1 MIALTGETIEIT
13 GQIMSN
19 HPLNMSGHHWT
30 DLCMVITVALS
41 AELMLLVATPE
52 RPLLSTANDSGMSG
66 DEQSGENV
74 W

>member
-1 MIALTGETIEIT
+1 
-13 GQIMSN
+13 MSN
-19 HPLNMSGHHWT
+19 RLSNMSGHHRT

-66 DEQSGENV
+66 DELSGENV
-74 W
+74 R